1 MVERVAFSFVAYFLT
16 IMPLH
21 KIYKMKKLKI
31 VLQLILSTTLLLTAC
46 SKDDT
51 ETPGSNGSTTTTPT
65 GPQDTV
71 TTFMVYFTNTV
82 DSTVEIGSYD
92 DPDGPGPISP
102 NVGGVVLKK
111 NASYIVTFYI
121 EDATGNTV
129 YLHNKIKTNGKDYKI
144 CISNPLGIN
153 VNATDSDGSMPI
165 GLINMLQTSGSTGSA
180 NLNFTVKY
188 QKGTKNGTCSPG
200 TVYHTC
206 NIPIFV
212 N

>member
-1 MVERVAFSFVAYFLT
+1 
-16 IMPLH
+16 
-21 KIYKMKKLKI
+21 MKKLKI

-121 EDATGNTV
+121 EDATGSTV

-206 NIPIFV
+206 NIPIYV

>member
-1 MVERVAFSFVAYFLT
+1 M
-16 IMPLH
+16 H

-51 ETPGSNGSTTTTPT
+51 ETPGSGGTTTLPA
-65 GPQDTV
+65 GPQDSV

-82 DSTVEIGSYD
+82 DSTTEIGSYD
-92 DPDGPGPISP
+92 DPDGPGPKSS

-121 EDATGNTV
+121 EDATGSTV
-129 YLHNKIKTNGKDYKI
+129 FLHNKIKTNGKDYKI

-165 GLINMLQTSGSTGSA
+165 GLVNMLQTSSTTGSA

-188 QKGTKNGTCSPG
+188 QKGSKNGTCSPG
-200 TVYHTC
+200 IVYHSC

>member
-1 MVERVAFSFVAYFLT
+1 
-16 IMPLH
+16 
-21 KIYKMKKLKI
+21 MKKFKI

-51 ETPGSNGSTTTTPT
+51 ETPGGGGTTTIPA

-82 DSTVEIGSYD
+82 DSTTEIGSYD
-92 DPDGPGPISP
+92 DPDGPGPISA

-111 NASYIVTFYI
+111 NASYILTFYI
-121 EDATGNTV
+121 EDATGKTV
-129 YLHNKIKTNGKDYKI
+129 FLHNKIRTNGKDYKI

-165 GLINMLQTSGSTGSA
+165 GLVNLLQTSSTTGNA

-188 QKGTKNGTCSPG
+188 QKGSKNGTCSPG
-200 TVYHTC
+200 IVYHTC
-206 NIPIFV
+206 NIPIYV

>member
-1 MVERVAFSFVAYFLT
+1 MAFSFMAYFLT

-121 EDATGNTV
+121 EDATGSTV

-206 NIPIFV
+206 NIPIYV

>member
-1 MVERVAFSFVAYFLT
+1 
-16 IMPLH
+16 
-21 KIYKMKKLKI
+21 MKKFKI

-51 ETPGSNGSTTTTPT
+51 ETPGSGGTTTLPA
-65 GPQDTV
+65 GPQDSV

-82 DSTVEIGSYD
+82 DSTTEIGSYD
-92 DPDGPGPISP
+92 DPDGPGPKSA

-111 NASYIVTFYI
+111 NASYIVTFFI
-121 EDATGNTV
+121 EDATGSPV
-129 YLHNKIKTNGKDYKI
+129 FLHNKIKTNGKDYKI

-165 GLINMLQTSGSTGSA
+165 GLVNLLQTSSSTGSA

-188 QKGTKNGTCSPG
+188 QKGSKNGTCSPG
-200 TVYHTC
+200 IVYHSC